1 MPGFRSKEEYEQ
13 WKAQR
18 IQELEAKKTEETP
31 KRREEVPHQAPTS
44 RTLRSRE
51 SKAKE
56 SPLKQPLALEPL
68 SLEMPPIDDI
78 SFEPLSLEP
87 PSTEPPAIKP
97 PGKPPRPRRRRGVSQ
112 NLSGI
117 GDLFRKSWEI
127 YRSRIG
133 ALLPVY
139 LLSIVIFLAAFGV
152 GLGTSVVVGLF
163 AQSLRGPVIVL
174 GALAGFIAAMVAFFW
189 ALAALTFAVVDEG
202 IGIREAFG
210 KGWERIM
217 AFAWLYVLSGFIITG
232 GYLLLI
238 IPGLIFLVWFGFGQ
252 FILAEEDQ
260 RGMQALLK
268 SKEYVRGQWFGV
280 FWRLLVVWLVSAGL
294 GVIPF
299 IGPLLSLLFVPFV
312 MIYMYLLYNDL
323 KASNREP
330 VYSVSAGAKLKWV
343 GAGAL
348 GYVAVPVLAVF
359 LFGASLAVPLM
370 ILQGMV
376 NAKMKG
382 ASFSSSKASPGE
394 FNFTSMPPGSKSLG
408 QKGSGQGMVPAT
420 PGPQGQSSHGANPQD
435 PTQFSGLSKTDESRP
450 EATGEAVIVR
460 DGIRETF
467 VLKTGF
473 FSDTRL
479 ADATRAEVQY
489 QFPGEQ
495 DGNARRIEMRLDATK
510 VGRHF
515 VDGELV
521 SKTWIDRSSLKIGEE
536 TPKGRIASFYFIA
549 DGGQVFF
556 PKENCT
562 ITVTSP
568 YTGTPDSTFAG
579 EVSECVVHSAG
590 IDQKISS
597 VTFVMKGPSSR

>member
-18 IQELEAKKTEETP
+18 MQELEAKKTGGTP
-31 KRREEVPHQAPTS
+31 RTREGVHQATRPKEPKP
-44 RTLRSRE
+44 RE
-51 SKAKE
+51 AGAKE
-56 SPLKQPLALEPL
+56 FFLEEPL
-68 SLEMPPIDDI
+68 S
-78 SFEPLSLEP
+78 FEPQSLEGSP
-87 PSTEPPAIKP
+87 LNDLSVEPLTLEPSSIELPSLEP
-97 PGKPPRPRRRRGVSQ
+97 PGKPPRLPRHRGGPEG
-112 NLSGI
+112 LSGI

-133 ALLPVY
+133 VLLPVY

-152 GLGTSVVVGLF
+152 GVGVSVVFGLF
-163 AQSLRGPVIVL
+163 AQSVRGPVIVS
-174 GALAGFIAAMVAFFW
+174 GALAGFLAAMVAFFW
-189 ALAALTFAVVDEG
+189 ALAALTFAVVDER

-268 SKEYVRGQWFGV
+268 SKEYVRGRWFGV
-280 FWRLLVVWLVSAGL
+280 FWRLLVVWLASAGL

-312 MIYMYLLYNDL
+312 MIYMYLLYGDL

-359 LFGASLAVPLM
+359 MFGASLAVPLM

-382 ASFSSSKASPGE
+382 VSFSSSKASPGG
-394 FNFTSMPPGSKSLG
+394 FNFTPIPPGSKPLG
-408 QKGSGQGMVPAT
+408 KKGSGQGMVPAT
-420 PGPQGQSSHGANPQD
+420 PGPQDQSSQGANPQN
-435 PTQFSGLSKTDESRP
+435 PTQFSGLSKTDKRGP

-460 DGIRETF
+460 NGIRETL

-479 ADATRAEVQY
+479 ADATQAELQY
-489 QFPGEQ
+489 QFPTEKEGS
-495 DGNARRIEMRLDATK
+495 ARRIEIRLDATK
-510 VGRHF
+510 AGKHF

-597 VTFVMKGPSSR
+597 VTFVMKGASSR